1 MATAAENAQL
11 EMLRRRGEELRK
23 ERNATQAAQRTARRK
38 TGQAKDTQDRGRS
51 VGDPTYSWI
60 DPRVRGMARGTY
72 DAKTLPYDVWGTG
85 LANYNWH
92 AGNIHEKIDLARKR
106 TAAGDKSGGMKQIY
120 ESMEKWADKHNPQ
133 LKTYLKTGKIPK
145 GVNMDTILKAADYG
159 LRETGRHQQTK
170 QGFFDSGLFKALK
183 TAATV
188 AAAATGNPWLAAGVG
203 GATGAMDGG
212 LKGALTG
219 AAMGYAGGKFAGG
232 FQHGAPTNFM
242 GPLQPNPSFFTRLKA
257 GLGSLPGAGL
267 FTGGGL
273 SPLTAINTGL
283 TGINLLQGMSG
294 GTAIPGQGGYGDY
307 GGGMMSPLAASP
319 QFSQGLASYYNPY
332 NQMSS
337 RSQPTSDFPL
347 TLSENFMTAQE
358 TGRRPDYDPQFK
370 KDEERGFTV

>member
-1 MATAAENAQL
+1 MATAKTNPQL
-11 EMLRRRGEELRK
+11 EMIRRRGEALRK
-23 ERNATQAAQRTARRK
+23 EAAAQRTARKK
-38 TGQAKDTQDRGRS
+38 TGQAKGTQDRGRS

-120 ESMEKWADKHNPQ
+120 ESMEKWADRNNPQ
-133 LKTYLKTGKIPK
+133 LKSYLKTGKVPK

-159 LRETGRHQQTK
+159 LRETGRHQQNK

-188 AAAATGNPWLAAGVG
+188 AAAATGNPMLAAGVG

-242 GPLQPNPSFFTRLKA
+242 GPIQANPSFLTRIKA
-257 GLGSLPGAGL
+257 GLGSLPGASTFGMN
-267 FTGGGL
+267 
-273 SPLTAINTGL
+273 PQTAIRGYNTFNKIRSSMRGPGEQGGPGYGAGPRGGPGA
-283 TGINLLQGMSG
+283 GIADLRQQYNIPPHMLMQAARLQGRQMQ
-294 GTAIPGQGGYGDY
+294 PY
-307 GGGMMSPLAASP
+307 
-319 QFSQGLASYYNPY
+319 SYE
-332 NQMSS
+332 
-337 RSQPTSDFPL
+337 PTSNMNL
-347 TLSENFMTAQE
+347 TLNPGFM
-358 TGRRPDYDPQFK
+358 
-370 KDEERGFTV
+370 